1 MLFSAIS
8 ARKLHDCIVAVFADY
23 SLCIRI
29 RVQLLV
35 VSFAR
40 LLILCTD
47 DLLSDPLQHPQR
59 GYADAEI
66 KIPRC

>member
-1 MLFSAIS
+1 MM
-8 ARKLHDCIVAVFADY
+8 
-23 SLCIRI
+23 
-29 RVQLLV
+29 QLLV

-47 DLLSDPLQHPQR
+47 ELLSDPLQHPQR

-66 KIPRC
+66 KIPAVENPEL